1 MCHKFIIK
9 VPETKN
15 KELTAAAL
23 IDLWGKFLL
32 NPGMSKNKLGSG
44 QINQITPCPIVKH
57 VLAPRNDF
65 GMPFYF
71 LVNVPKAPVCL
82 KVFL

>member
-44 QINQITPCPIVKH
+44 QIDQITPFPYCKTC
-57 VLAPRNDF
+57 F
-65 GMPFYF
+65 STSE
-71 LVNVPKAPVCL
+71 
-82 KVFL
+82 